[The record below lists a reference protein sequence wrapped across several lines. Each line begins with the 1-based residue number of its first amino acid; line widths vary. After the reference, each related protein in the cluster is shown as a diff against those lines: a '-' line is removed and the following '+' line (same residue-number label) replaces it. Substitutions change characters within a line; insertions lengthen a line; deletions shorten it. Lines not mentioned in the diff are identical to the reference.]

1 MNEILVGTAEGV
13 FTLDAQPVIGGPHI
27 NHLARRDSVV
37 WMIDGEGEVYRDG
50 AVVASGPP
58 GVTLNCI
65 QPYHGTAWVGGS
77 EARLYEIE
85 GEALVEDEFFAAAPG
100 RASWHTPWG
109 GPPDVRSMAVD
120 VDGTLYVNVHVGG
133 ILRYD
138 DTGLAATVDI
148 DSDVHQVVAHPDREG
163 VVLAASAIGLG
174 QSGDGHD
181 FEFRT
186 EGLEDTYCRAVAVAG
201 NAVMVSASK
210 GPRGGGA
217 ALYRAALDGGG
228 FTRCRTGLPE
238 SFQGNLDTHC
248 LLAAGGVWYAAN
260 KGTVWVS
267 DDGDRWTTAA
277 TGLPRITC
285 LG

>member
-1 MNEILVGTAEGV
+1 MGTVEGI
-13 FTLDAQPVIGGPHI
+13 FTLDNQSVVRGTHI
-27 NHLARRDSVV
+27 NHLSRKEGVV
-37 WMIDGEGEVYRDG
+37 WVVDGESKVHRE
-50 AVVASGPP
+50 ATVVASGPS
-58 GVTLNCI
+58 GIQLNCI
-65 QPYHGTAWVGGS
+65 QPYHETAWVGAS

-120 VDGTLYVNVHVGG
+120 ADGTLYVNVHVGG

-148 DSDVHQVVAHPDREG
+148 ESDVHQVVAHPDREG

-186 EGLEDTYCRAVAVAG
+186 EGLEDIYCRAVAVAG
-201 NAVMVSASK
+201 DTVIVSASQ

-217 ALYRAALDGGG
+217 ALYRAALDGGA
-228 FTRCRTGLPE
+228 FSRCRTGLPE

-248 LLAAGGVWYAAN
+248 LLAAGGAWYAAN
-260 KGTVWVS
+260 EGTVWVS
-267 DDGDRWTTAA
+267 DDGENWKTAA
-277 TGLPRITC
+277 AGLPRITC